1 MRIVIYLIGV
11 FALAACSFRQPCVEE
26 LAGIEPYVE
35 SRPDS
40 ARTLLSKIDVGRLR
54 SEGCW
59 TYYNLL
65 KTSAEDKDRVR
76 HVSDSVMLRVVA
88 YYQGR
93 DPEKLQWAY
102 YLLGRI
108 YRVMGDSPRALKAF
122 QQALDACPESQQYAI
137 LGRIYEQQFYIFSYQ
152 NLDSLALKAV
162 KNSYRIYKIH
172 NDSLGISF
180 AFRNQARVF
189 DMKQQLD
196 SMFFYYQKA
205 YDVACAIHHAF
216 AEKYILS
223 EYLSAYIDYGL
234 IEQGE
239 ALLEK
244 LPQDMKEKNPITLY
258 SLGMVH
264 RYHHR
269 ADSMVY
275 YFQKAL
281 EDGNV
286 YLECDIYK
294 MLSEE
299 AARQGDYQQ
308 SQQYAMQCIALK
320 DSIDKITRTE
330 SIAKIHALYNYQLT
344 EKKNSDLELENE
356 RIKRHS
362 FTGAFFALTV
372 IVAIYLWA
380 RHRQRLA
387 AEQEKRLLDVQ
398 QEMKRN
404 SQLQLEEN
412 NRRIAELEARWQ
424 NEKEMTQQ
432 ELEEERAENKMLKI
446 ENERII
452 NYWDE
457 KQLKDAM
464 MQKSTICKW
473 FHTESNWDAIRELHP
488 QWKELETM
496 LDKIYPAFAPTLQ
509 QYCPKMRPIEWHIC
523 YLVKIEISVGGMARI
538 VDRSVQAVSN
548 IRKRLYEKMFGDM
561 DASAEKFDDFIRS
574 L

>member
-59 TYYNLL
+59 AYYNLL

-122 QQALDACPESQQYAI
+122 QQALDAFPESHQYDL

-152 NLDSLALKAV
+152 NLDSLALEAV

-205 YDVACAIHHAF
+205 YDVACAIHHEA
-216 AEKYILS
+216 AEKYVLS
-223 EYLSAYIDYGL
+223 EYISAYMDYGL

-239 ALLEK
+239 ALLKK
-244 LPQDMKEKNPITLY
+244 LPQDMKEEDLITLY

-269 ADSMVY
+269 EDSMAY

-281 EDGNV
+281 RSGN
-286 YLECDIYK
+286 LHMKSDIYK
-294 MLSEE
+294 ILAEWDATKGNYTQAYKEVSKSLEL
-299 AARQGDYQQ
+299 R
-308 SQQYAMQCIALK
+308 
-320 DSIDKITRTE
+320 DSLTQLTKTE
-330 SIAKIHALYNYQLT
+330 SVNKIHALYNYQHVEETNNKLSL
-344 EKKNSDLELENE
+344 KNMQAWN
-356 RIKRHS
+356 
-362 FTGAFFALTV
+362 TVYLTV
-372 IVAIYLWA
+372 IIIIVLAGLLLGA
-380 RHRQRLA
+380 RRNLKQA
-387 AEQEKRLLDVQ
+387 AKREKHLLDT
-398 QEMKRN
+398 QETIKQN
-404 SQLQLEEN
+404 SQAQLEKN
-412 NRRIAELEARWQ
+412 NGQIASLEAGLNQ
-424 NEKEMTQQ
+424 AMDVIKAKDSQLAQIQAEKEQM
-432 ELEEERAENKMLKI
+432 K
-446 ENERII
+446 
-452 NYWDE
+452 
-457 KQLKDAM
+457 
-464 MQKSTICKW
+464 
-473 FHTESNWDAIRELHP
+473 
-488 QWKELETM
+488 
-496 LDKIYPAFAPTLQ
+496 
-509 QYCPKMRPIEWHIC
+509 
-523 YLVKIEISVGGMARI
+523 GM
-538 VDRSVQAVSN
+538 
-548 IRKRLYEKMFGDM
+548 
-561 DASAEKFDDFIRS
+561 S